1 MRVCVYCRDKY
12 KDCTNIQN
20 FLSDNSSWFFQRELG
35 IGTKVEVP

>member
-1 MRVCVYCRDKY
+1 MRVCVYCRGKY

-20 FLSDNSSWFFQRELG
+20 FLSDDNSGFFQRELG